1 MIPVVDDLVAV
12 VAEGEDDVVEVAEVV
27 VAVVAVVVVAVVE
40 VEGVEGAEEVD
51 GMIRDV
57 ETVYKDNWNS

>member
-12 VAEGEDDVVEVAEVV
+12 VAEGEDDVVVEVVV
-27 VAVVAVVVVAVVE
+27 VAVVAVVVAVVE